1 MGLHKIRS
9 GSMKLP
15 VPDDQYFPLK
25 AENYVSREPRVLLTR
40 AKFPVIGLLCWFFV
54 YRLYMYAS

>member
-1 MGLHKIRS
+1 
-9 GSMKLP
+9 MKLP
-15 VPDDQYFPLK
+15 VPDDQYLPLK